1 MNANE
6 FPQQNN
12 FAMLCKLLLLK
23 EKHCQLMKILPCEF
37 IFASQTHADYFLL
50 CKYSFVLV
58 FSFFLIKDTKAKND
72 FYESSLKVDTKKK
85 CHKKIHA

>member
-12 FAMLCKLLLLK
+12 FAMLCKLLLLLK
-23 EKHCQLMKILPCEF
+23 EKHCQLMKTLPCEF

-50 CKYSFVLV
+50 CKCSFVLV
-58 FSFFLIKDTKAKND
+58 FFFFFLIKDTKAKMI
-72 FYESSLKVDTKKK
+72 FMKVL
-85 CHKKIHA
+85 

>member
-23 EKHCQLMKILPCEF
+23 EKHCQLMKTLPSEF
-37 IFASQTHADYFLL
+37 IFASQTHFTFYFVNA
-50 CKYSFVLV
+50 VL
-58 FSFFLIKDTKAKND
+58 F
-72 FYESSLKVDTKKK
+72 
-85 CHKKIHA
+85 

>member
-12 FAMLCKLLLLK
+12 FAMLCKLLLLLLLLK
-23 EKHCQLMKILPCEF
+23 EKHCHLMKTLPCEF

-50 CKYSFVLV
+50 CKCSFVLV
-58 FSFFLIKDTKAKND
+58 FFSSF
-72 FYESSLKVDTKKK
+72 
-85 CHKKIHA
+85 